1 MTTFKDLQHEV
12 TKLNNLLN
20 DSHPTLKS
28 WVWLVEQ
35 QSIIVCD
42 MMQDLGLLDGAE

>member
-1 MTTFKDLQHEV
+1 MTTFADLQKEV
-12 TKLNNLLN
+12 STLNNLLN

-35 QSIIVCD
+35 QSMTICS
-42 MMQDLGLLDGAE
+42 MMEDLGLLDGI